1 MPLCQK
7 TKQRRT
13 LTLPKSFLQNLKSLK
28 KNKKNF
34 LFLFFRLNLN
44 FEFYQKIKKFLSLY
58 STDLSMKSLIPISF
72 CIFPKSYLIVVNCG
86 LIT

>member
-7 TKQRRT
+7 KRRT
-13 LTLPKSFLQNLKSLK
+13 LTLPKGFLQNLKSLK
-28 KNKKNF
+28 KTRKTF
-34 LFLFFRLNLN
+34 FSLFSSESQFRVLS
-44 FEFYQKIKKFLSLY
+44 EKKFLSLY

-72 CIFPKSYLIVVNCG
+72 CILSKSYLIVVNCG